1 MPGNLCAYPPI
12 LLRSE
17 SSVRFPP
24 ASKMLYGS
32 SMQVRLVRYF
42 LALVRERHFARA
54 ADSCNISQPTL
65 SAGIGAL
72 ERQLGKR
79 LVVRDRRFIS
89 LTPEGEALLPWARQL
104 VAAQEGMA
112 TAVASAQGEVQGQFR
127 MGAIPA
133 ALPFAGR
140 MADTLLASRPGL
152 ALSVSS
158 LTSREIVRAL
168 GDYEIDGGLTY
179 LDHEPPADVL
189 SVPLYRESYCL
200 LTRAD
205 EHWRKRDSVDLTE
218 AAELPLCLLHQGMQ
232 NRRILDARMADHGI
246 ALHPRVT
253 ADSYVTLFS
262 MVQAGPFATIIPD
275 SYARLFPDLA
285 WARILPLAP
294 SLPASRL
301 GLVVLDRSP
310 LTPLA
315 SAAIDAARALS

>member
-1 MPGNLCAYPPI
+1 
-12 LLRSE
+12 
-17 SSVRFPP
+17 
-24 ASKMLYGS
+24 
-32 SMQVRLVRYF
+32 MQVRLVRYF

-54 ADSCNISQPTL
+54 ADTCRVSQPTL
-65 SAGIGAL
+65 SAGISAL

-104 VAAQEGMA
+104 VAAQEGMT
-112 TAVASAQGEVQGQFR
+112 TAVASAQGHVQGQFR
-127 MGAIPA
+127 LGAIPA
-133 ALPFAGR
+133 ALPFTGR
-140 MADTLLASRPGL
+140 MADALLVSRPGL
-152 ALSVSS
+152 ALSVRS

-168 GDYEIDGGLTY
+168 SEYEIDGGLTY

-189 SVPLYRESYCL
+189 SVPLYQESYRL
-200 LTRAD
+200 LVRAD
-205 EHWRKRDSVDLTE
+205 GPWRERVSIRLAE
-218 AAELPLCLLHQGMQ
+218 AADLPLCLLHQGMQ

-275 SYARLFPDLA
+275 SYASLFPDLD
-285 WARILPLAP
+285 WAITLPLEPA
-294 SLPASRL
+294 LPASRL

-315 SAAIDAARALS
+315 SAAIEAARALS